1 MSVNIAISIGDING
15 IGPEVVLKSLTET
28 DLSKVTPIILS
39 NRSVVEY
46 YAKLLQLDL
55 PFQFVKSFGQFAE
68 SKINVID
75 SYQDEEEPNIQ
86 PGILNKHNGTLAM
99 MAVEKGIELCLSGQT
114 DALVTAP
121 ISKEAINL
129 AGFHVPGHTEY
140 LAEKTSTEQFMMI
153 LVNEGLRVGLVS
165 IHVPLSNV
173 PVMIT
178 QASVYTNIAIMNR
191 TLKRDFNIEEPKIAV
206 LGLNPHAGDGGI
218 IGNEEI
224 EIIEPAVRKAQSN
237 GMNISGPHPADG
249 FFGNQKYKNYDG
261 ILAMYHDQG
270 LVPFKTLSFGAGI
283 NFTAGLPIIRT
294 SPDHGTAFDIAGKN
308 QADPS
313 SFTAAFELA
322 LELAR
327 NRKLQAD

>member
-1 MSVNIAISIGDING
+1 MPVNVAISIGDING
-15 IGPEVVLKSLTET
+15 IGPEVVLKSLDET
-28 DLSKVTPIILS
+28 DLSKVTPFVLS

-46 YAKLLQLDL
+46 YSKLLQLDL
-55 PFQFVKSFGQFAE
+55 PFHFVESFGEFTE
-68 SKINVID
+68 RKINVID
-75 SYQDEEEPNIQ
+75 SYEDKEPIIQ
-86 PGILNKHNGTLAM
+86 PGKLSKDNGTLAM
-99 MAVEKGIELCLSGQT
+99 MAVQKGIDLCLSGQAG
-114 DALVTAP
+114 ALVTAP

-129 AGFHVPGHTEY
+129 AGYHVPGHTEY
-140 LAEKTSTEQFMMI
+140 LAKKTGTDQFMMM

-165 IHVPLSNV
+165 IHVPLSKV
-173 PVMIT
+173 PEMIT
-178 QASVYTNIAIMNR
+178 QASVYTNIAIINR
-191 TLKRDFNIEEPKIAV
+191 TLMRDFNIQNPKIAV
-206 LGLNPHAGDGGI
+206 MGLNPHAGDGGI

-224 EIIEPAVRKAQSN
+224 EIIEPAVHKAQSN

-249 FFGNQKYKNYDG
+249 FFGNKKYKNYDG

-270 LVPFKTLSFGAGI
+270 LIPFKTISFGAGI

-322 LELAR
+322 VELAR
-327 NRKLQAD
+327 NRKIQAD

>member
-15 IGPEVVLKSLTET
+15 IGPEVVLKSLSEA
-28 DLSKVTPIILS
+28 DLSEVTPFILS
-39 NRSVVEY
+39 SRPVVEY
-46 YAKLLQLDL
+46 YAKLLHKDF
-55 PFQFVKSFGQFAE
+55 PFHFVQSFGE
-68 SKINVID
+68 YTEGKINVID
-75 SYQDEEEPNIQ
+75 SYKDEKPNIQ
-86 PGILNKHNGTLAM
+86 PGTLSKHNGTLAM
-99 MAVEKGIELCLSGQT
+99 LAVEKGIELCLSGQA

-129 AGFHVPGHTEY
+129 AGFHVPGHTEF
-140 LAEKTSTEQFMMI
+140 LADKTGTDQFMMM

-165 IHVPLSNV
+165 IHVPLSKV

-191 TLKRDFNIEEPKIAV
+191 TLIRDFNIDEPKIAV
-206 LGLNPHAGDGGI
+206 MGLNPHAGDGGI

-224 EIIEPAVRKAQSN
+224 EVIEPAIHKAQSN

-322 LELAR
+322 VELAH